1 MCETKS
7 VTTALYLGER
17 DDEDHCD
24 EPRFIGKVGLFCPML
39 PGCGGRKL
47 LRQSVDKDGSIK
59 YSAVVGTKDY
69 YWMESEL
76 VKNLGLEDK
85 INREYYD
92 RLVNDAID
100 TINEFGSY
108 ELFVADEPYPYSDNL
123 PF

>member
-1 MCETKS
+1 
-7 VTTALYLGER
+7 
-17 DDEDHCD
+17 
-24 EPRFIGKVGLFCPML
+24 ML
-39 PGCGGRKL
+39 PGYGGRKL
-47 LRQSVDKDGSIK
+47 LRQSVDKDGNIK

-85 INREYYD
+85 INRGYYD
-92 RLVNDAID
+92 KLVNDAID
-100 TINEFGSY
+100 TINQFGSY